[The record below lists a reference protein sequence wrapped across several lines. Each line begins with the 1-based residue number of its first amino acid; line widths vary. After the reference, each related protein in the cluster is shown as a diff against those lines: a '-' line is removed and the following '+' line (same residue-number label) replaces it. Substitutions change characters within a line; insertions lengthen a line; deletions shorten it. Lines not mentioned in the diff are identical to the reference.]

1 MNKDESNKAKL
12 FSRRSFIM
20 GIGGAGLFSLLAGRL
35 YYLQVIK
42 NDQYKTLS
50 ESNRIKFFLIPALRG
65 NILDSFGVPIAVNKN
80 HYRVILDKE
89 YGVDYISIVQ
99 KISDILKIDRSG
111 YEQLLKKI
119 KQARNNTPILLQNLL
134 TWEEVVKLEVHA
146 IELPNVYVDVGT
158 VRFYNYK
165 SLFAHLVGYTGA
177 PSEKEVAVNAL
188 LNHPDIKVGKTG
200 IELTM
205 NSELSG
211 ELGVKRMEVNAY
223 GVRIRELSREESKSG
238 QDINLTID
246 VRLQEIVASKL
257 DSKGAIAV
265 LMDINT
271 GGILAMA
278 STPSFDPNHF
288 TQGLSSNYWDG
299 LINDPYFPLINK
311 AISVQYPPGS
321 IFKLVVA
328 LAALEEGIS
337 SEMFVN
343 CPGYT
348 MLGERKFH
356 CWKDGGHG
364 DVNMLSAIAGSCN
377 CYFWAI
383 ARRIG
388 IEKISQMAYK
398 LGLGTKTG
406 IELPNEF
413 VGIIP
418 NRKWKKK
425 KYKKDWQLGDTL
437 NSAVGQGFVST
448 TILQLAVMVARIAS
462 GKEVRPYL
470 INNINNQEVIPNS
483 FGNLDIDPK
492 NLTIVR
498 KGMEAVV
505 NFPIGVAYSHRILN
519 ENQRM
524 AGKTGTSQVISK
536 RYANDDLSKLN
547 VAWFNRNHGLFAGYA
562 PIEQPKYACAV
573 LVEHGGGG
581 ARAAA
586 PVVKDILLAVQNL
599 YDIGKI
605 T

>member
-20 GIGGAGLFSLLAGRL
+20 GVGGGVLFSLLAGRL

-65 NILDSFGVPIAVNKN
+65 NILDNFGVPIAVNQN
-80 HYRVILDKE
+80 HYRVLLDKE
-89 YGVDYISIVQ
+89 YGIDYVSIAN
-99 KISDILKIDRSG
+99 KISEILKIDRTG

-119 KQARNNTPILLQNLL
+119 KQARNNTPILLQNQL

-158 VRFYNYK
+158 VRFYPYK
-165 SLFAHLVGYTGA
+165 SLFAHLVGYTGL
-177 PSEKEVAVNAL
+177 PSEKEIAVNAL

-200 IELTM
+200 IEATM
-205 NSELSG
+205 NAELSG

-223 GVRIRELSREESKSG
+223 GVRIRELSREEAKSG
-238 QDINLTID
+238 QGINLTID
-246 VRLQEIVASKL
+246 VRLQEILASKL

-271 GGILAMA
+271 GGVLAMA
-278 STPSFDPNHF
+278 STPSFDPNQF
-288 TQGLSSNYWDG
+288 TKGLSSNYWEE

-321 IFKLVVA
+321 LFKLVVA
-328 LAALEEGIS
+328 IAALEVGIS
-337 SEMFVN
+337 PEMFVN

-356 CWKDGGHG
+356 CWREGGHG
-364 DVNMLSAIAGSCN
+364 DVNMLTAITVSCN

-388 IEKISQMAYK
+388 IEKISQVAYK
-398 LGLGTKTG
+398 LGLGAKTG

-418 NRKWKKK
+418 DRRWKKK

-462 GKEVRPYL
+462 GKQVRPCL
-470 INNINNQEVIPNS
+470 ISSIDNQTVTINTFND
-483 FGNLDIDPK
+483 LDIDPK
-492 NLTIVR
+492 NLAIVR

-505 NFPIGVAYSHRILN
+505 NLPMGVAYGYRIVN
-519 ENQRM
+519 DHQRM

-536 RYANDDLSKLN
+536 RHANDDLSKLN

-562 PIEQPKYACAV
+562 PVENPKYACAV
-573 LVEHGGGG
+573 LVEHGGSGG
-581 ARAAA
+581 RAAA

-599 YDIGKI
+599 YDVGEI